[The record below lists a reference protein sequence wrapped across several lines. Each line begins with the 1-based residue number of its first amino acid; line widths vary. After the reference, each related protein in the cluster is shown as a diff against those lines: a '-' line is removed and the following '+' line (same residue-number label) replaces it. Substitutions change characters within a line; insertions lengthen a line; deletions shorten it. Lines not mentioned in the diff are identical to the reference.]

1 MPKVLLMA
9 GSPSEYWAGELA
21 LTRQAFDL
29 LTHARAT
36 FSFSFFLSFFF
47 LFLADHQELD
57 IAAKN

>member
-29 LTHARAT
+29 LTLTHARAT
-36 FSFSFFLSFFF
+36 FSFSFFF
-47 LFLADHQELD
+47 LFLVLADHQ
-57 IAAKN
+57 